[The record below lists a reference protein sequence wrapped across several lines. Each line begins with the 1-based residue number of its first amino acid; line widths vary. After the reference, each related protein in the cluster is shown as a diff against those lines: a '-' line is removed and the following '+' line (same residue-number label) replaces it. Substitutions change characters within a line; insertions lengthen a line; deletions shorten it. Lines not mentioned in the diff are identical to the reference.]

1 VPPSWYGRRCAFL
14 CFSESYRSQTEE
26 ARRQGWLVRHVP
38 GEHLHMLVD
47 PPGVAAAIAEF
58 GADLAGNPHGG

>member
-1 VPPSWYGRRCAFL
+1 VCSSDLAELG
-14 CFSESYRSQTEE
+14 YRGGDT
-26 ARRQGWLVRHVP
+26 RGI
-38 GEHLHMLVD
+38 HLHMLVD